1 MQKNFPFSLIL
12 IFLLSA
18 CSASIEMP
26 EEATPTQS
34 ELAFATPTLPPTA
47 TPQVT
52 NTPAPPTAV
61 PTSAPI
67 SGLTSARVN
76 VRSGPDADSES
87 LGILQ
92 TASQVEV
99 IGRDGNAQWLAIT
112 FPQSPNGI
120 GWVTAQFVELTGD
133 VERLSIL
140 IDAEPAQTVIATSEP
155 EPSQPDPEPETSE
168 PKRTARTISRINVRG
183 GPASS
188 FDAIDIL
195 DASTTVTLTGRNQNI
210 TWVQIEFPDGSTER
224 AWIAVAYIEY
234 EGFFLDSLP
243 AFDNQGQ
250 PIQPPPQAGIG
261 QPETTPSG
269 EGYQPAVD
277 DMDSADNPAVRLSFS
292 PAGTRRIIYASDLSA
307 PTGDRADWLEFTVIT
322 PQSGQAVFIY
332 FKLECSGNGAVSTE
346 MRQNGLLVS
355 EFPGLLCGQYGVP
368 FKALSGVPYLLQL
381 QADGSASDV
390 RYVAYHLYISTTP

>member
-1 MQKNFPFSLIL
+1 MQKNISFSLIL

-26 EEATPTQS
+26 EGATPTQA
-34 ELAFATPTLPPTA
+34 EQAFATATLPPTA

-140 IDAEPAQTVIATSEP
+140 VDAEPAQTVIATSEP
-155 EPSQPDPEPETSE
+155 EPSQPAPEPETSE
-168 PKRTARTISRINVRG
+168 PKRSARTTSRINVRG

-188 FDAIDIL
+188 FEAVAIMDAN
-195 DASTTVTLTGRNQNI
+195 TTVTLTGRNQNI
-210 TWVQIEFPDGSTER
+210 TWVQIEFPNGSAER

-307 PTGDRADWLEFTVIT
+307 PTGDRADWLEFTVVT

-332 FKLECSGNGAVSTE
+332 FKLECSGNGAISTE

-368 FKALSGVPYLLQL
+368 FKALSGVSYLLQL